1 VTVLEAI
8 QRTSEFLTR
17 KGVDSPR
24 LQAELLLASV
34 LKLPRMQLY
43 LNFERPLAESEL
55 GTFREQVRR
64 RAAREPLQQIL
75 GSTSFCGF
83 EIAVSRHVLTP
94 RPETEQLAEH
104 AWQWVEARFGGKD
117 GVHTECACLDYGTG
131 SGCLAIA
138 VAAKC
143 ARARFHALDISAE
156 ALELAQTNAV
166 QNGVQDRITFIR
178 SAGLEALPEDA
189 RFHLLVSNPPYIPTQ
204 EIPTLQPEVKDFEP
218 LQALD
223 GGADG
228 LDFYRM
234 FAAQG
239 ARVLHPGG
247 KIMLEFGDGQA
258 DAIQSLFEKEKWI
271 VDAIHRDYTQRPRI
285 LVGTCR

>member
-1 VTVLEAI
+1 MTVLEAI
-8 QRTSEFLTR
+8 QRTTEFLTR
-17 KGVDSPR
+17 KGVESPR
-24 LQAELLLASV
+24 LQAELMLASV

-55 GTFREQVRR
+55 NGFREQVRR
-64 RAAREPLQQIL
+64 RAAHEPLQQIL

-83 EIAVSRHVLTP
+83 EIAVSRQVLTP
-94 RPETEQLAEH
+94 RPETEQLAER
-104 AWQWVEARFGGKD
+104 AWQWVETRFGAASAD
-117 GVHTECACLDYGTG
+117 TECGCLDFGTG

-138 VAAKC
+138 VAVKC
-143 ARARFHALDISAE
+143 PKARFHALDISGE
-156 ALELAQTNAV
+156 ALQLAQANAV
-166 QNGVQDRITFIR
+166 QNGVQDRITFIKA
-178 SAGLEALPEDA
+178 AGLEALPENA

-223 GGADG
+223 GGMDG

-234 FAAQG
+234 LAAQG
-239 ARVLHPGG
+239 ARVMHPGG

-258 DAIQSLFEKEKWI
+258 DAIRGLFNQENWI
-271 VDAIHRDYTQRPRI
+271 VEAIHEDYTQRPRI

>member
-1 VTVLEAI
+1 MTVLEAI

-43 LNFERPLAESEL
+43 LNFERPLAEPEL
-55 GTFREQVRR
+55 DAFREQVRR

-83 EIAVSRHVLTP
+83 EIVVSRHVLTP

-104 AWQWVEARFGGKD
+104 AWQWVESRFEKD
-117 GVHTECACLDYGTG
+117 AAETSCACLDYGTG

-143 ARARFHALDISAE
+143 PRSRFHALDISAE
-156 ALELAQTNAV
+156 ALQLAQANAV
-166 QNGVQDRITFIR
+166 QNGVQDRITFVQG
-178 SAGLEALPEDA
+178 AGWEALPENA

-218 LQALD
+218 MQALD

-234 FAAQG
+234 LAASAG
-239 ARVLHPGG
+239 RVLHPGG

-258 DAIQSLFEKEKWI
+258 DAIRSLFEKEKWI
-271 VDAIHRDYTQRPRI
+271 VEAIHRDYTQRPRI
-285 LVGTCR
+285 LVGTCG

>member
-34 LKLPRMQLY
+34 LKQPRMQLY
-43 LNFERPLAESEL
+43 LNFERPLAEAEL
-55 GTFREQVRR
+55 DTYREQVRR
-64 RAAREPLQQIL
+64 RAAREPLQHIL
-75 GSTSFCGF
+75 GSTNFCGF
-83 EIAVSRHVLTP
+83 EIAVSRQVLTP
-94 RPETEQLAEH
+94 RPETEQLAEQ
-104 AWQWVEARFGGKD
+104 AWQWVEARFGKD
-117 GVHTECACLDYGTG
+117 AAGNECACLDYGTG

-143 ARARFHALDISAE
+143 PGVRFYALDVSSE
-156 ALELAQTNAV
+156 ALKLAQANAV
-166 QNGVQDRITFIR
+166 QNSVQDRITFIQG
-178 SAGLEALPEDA
+178 ANLEVLPENV
-189 RFHLLVSNPPYIPTQ
+189 RFHLIISNPPYIPTQ
-204 EIPTLQPEVKDFEP
+204 EIATLQPEVKDFEP

-228 LDFYRM
+228 LNFYRM
-234 FAAQG
+234 LATQS

-258 DAIQSLFEKEKWI
+258 DAIKSLFENEKWI
-271 VDAIHRDYTQRPRI
+271 VEAIHRDYTQRPRI

>member
-55 GTFREQVRR
+55 DTFREQVRR

-83 EIAVSRHVLTP
+83 EIAVSRQVLTP

-104 AWQWVEARFGGKD
+104 AWRWVESRFGND
-117 GVHTECACLDYGTG
+117 AAHPECACLDYGTG

-138 VAAKC
+138 VAGKC
-143 ARARFHALDISAE
+143 PQARFYAMDISAE
-156 ALELAQTNAV
+156 ALQLAQANAV
-166 QNGVQDRITFIR
+166 QNGVQDRITFVQGA
-178 SAGLEALPEDA
+178 SLEALPAEV

-204 EIPTLQPEVKDFEP
+204 EIVTLQPEVKDFEP

-234 FAAQG
+234 LATQG

-247 KIMLEFGDGQA
+247 EIMLEFGDGQA

-271 VDAIHRDYTQRPRI
+271 VEAIHRDYTQRPRI